1 MNQEKLVFCESL
13 IPLFGSAWEVNNL
26 VQLCPKMV
34 LNFPLLAPGISLK
47 TQELYVIVFVTR
59 YLDLFTRY
67 ISLYNSVMKLV
78 FLGTSIAIV
87 WYMRYHKVVKQTYS
101 KQEDTFRHYF
111 LVLPCFVLALLIHR
125 SSSVT
130 EVWSIPSLLL
140 SF

>member
-1 MNQEKLVFCESL
+1 
-13 IPLFGSAWEVNNL
+13 
-26 VQLCPKMV
+26 
-34 LNFPLLAPGISLK
+34 
-47 TQELYVIVFVTR
+47 
-59 YLDLFTRY
+59 
-67 ISLYNSVMKLV
+67 MKLV

-130 EVWSIPSLLL
+130 ERLGGGSSLCCEFALWRDFKNLIAVICAVGLVGDLAPSNHSFLLHTTWSFVLVPFTCSLESVKHSELTPFALVWGIWKGRNENCY
-140 SF
+140 